1 MVVVRCGRVLLR
13 PLKARLLCTF
23 LYFPRGLFNT
33 YTSLYCSALMFPS
46 TSLLPRAGLLL
57 TVAGVGD
64 VCARVRCASLCS
76 SASFCICMR
85 ARKCTGRQIP
95 NLAQCSAFLNIKEH
109 SCTFVYFYVL
119 LCTFINVLKLFKYFT
134 PFLAVPCFP
143 CLGSKT
149 AFRCVSL
156 LTCTSLLTNTLRYH

>member
-23 LYFPRGLFNT
+23 LYFPILHLYFPVLH
-33 YTSLYCSALMFPS
+33 YTALMFPS

-119 LCTFINVLKLFKYFT
+119 LCTFIILYFYVLLCTFVYFYKRFKTF
-134 PFLAVPCFP
+134 
-143 CLGSKT
+143 
-149 AFRCVSL
+149 
-156 LTCTSLLTNTLRYH
+156 